1 MKIENIYD
9 KHLQTIEEAEER
21 VRVTKLDLQ
30 EAEKELDETLSLV
43 EAFLIG
49 DGKFAIEVKEFNEL
63 AKQQGVASQYN
74 ANNENNFTWSLI
86 GENGKIDNR
95 EPKEFENKKEAEKFI
110 KEKKLRS
117 DYKDVRI
124 VSAKDINR

>member
-9 KHLQTIEEAEER
+9 KHLQ
-21 VRVTKLDLQ
+21 
-30 EAEKELDETLSLV
+30 
-43 EAFLIG
+43 
-49 DGKFAIEVKEFNEL
+49 AIE
-63 AKQQGVASQYN
+63 
-74 ANNENNFTWSLI
+74 
-86 GENGKIDNR
+86 
-95 EPKEFENKKEAEKFI
+95 EAEKFI

>member
-1 MKIENIYD
+1 MEITNIYD
-9 KHLQTIEEAEER
+9 KQLQAIEEAEKK
-21 VRVTKLDLQ
+21 VRIAKRNLK
-30 EAEKELDETLSLV
+30 EAERELDETLALV
-43 EAFLIG
+43 ETFLID
-49 DGKFAIEVKEFNEL
+49 DGTFAIEVKEFN
-63 AKQQGVASQYN
+63 AKAKKQGIEMKLS
-74 ANNENNFTWSLI
+74 NNENNFTWSLI